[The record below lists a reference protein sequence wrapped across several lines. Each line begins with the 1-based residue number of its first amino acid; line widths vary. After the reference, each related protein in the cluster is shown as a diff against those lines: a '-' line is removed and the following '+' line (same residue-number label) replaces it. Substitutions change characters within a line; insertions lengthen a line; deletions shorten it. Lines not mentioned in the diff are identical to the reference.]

1 VGSSSFGRIRRTVPI
16 EPSLVRGAT
25 KAKLHD
31 ILKFGGNVSVAPIQ
45 MHEVRVLMAEGSNRE
60 VQDAAPAEKFDA
72 NYLNGVYAP
81 EVENDWAFEFQL
93 TGGGS

>member
-1 VGSSSFGRIRRTVPI
+1 VVYFSFGRVRNPVQPSKVYRENQAVLHNIRQ
-16 EPSLVRGAT
+16 
-25 KAKLHD
+25 
-31 ILKFGGNVSVAPIQ
+31 FGGVISAADIRMPEMWVPVAQ
-45 MHEVRVLMAEGSNRE
+45 VENRE
-60 VQDAAPAEKFDA
+60 VQDAAPAERFDA

>member
-1 VGSSSFGRIRRTVPI
+1 VGNSSFGRIRRTLPI
-16 EPSLVRGAT
+16 EPSLVRGT
-25 KAKLHD
+25 PKTKLHD
-31 ILKFGGNVSVAPIQ
+31 LLKLGGIVSVAPISMPKVQ
-45 MHEVRVLMAEGSNRE
+45 MYMAEGPNRE
-60 VQDAAPAEKFDA
+60 VQDAERAPKFDA